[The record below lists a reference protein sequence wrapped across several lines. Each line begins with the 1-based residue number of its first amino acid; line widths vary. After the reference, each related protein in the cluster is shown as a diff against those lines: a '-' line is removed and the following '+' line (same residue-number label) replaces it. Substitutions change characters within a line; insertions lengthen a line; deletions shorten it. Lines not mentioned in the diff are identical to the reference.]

1 MSDLQ
6 TQDADVVNDAAMA
19 DALVKSHTD
28 SDSDQQLYAA
38 KVEALRVA
46 LSDCDA
52 DAAECQ
58 RNLDGWKLR
67 LDATGTRRAQ
77 LVRQLQAARVAQR
90 AMEDAADGI

>member
-6 TQDADVVNDAAMA
+6 TQEADVVDDAAMA
-19 DALVKSHTD
+19 DALVKSHT
-28 SDSDQQLYAA
+28 DSDQQLYAA

-58 RNLDGWKLR
+58 RNLDGWTLR
-67 LDATGTRRAQ
+67 KDATATRRAQ
-77 LVRQLQAARVAQR
+77 LVRQLQAARTAQR